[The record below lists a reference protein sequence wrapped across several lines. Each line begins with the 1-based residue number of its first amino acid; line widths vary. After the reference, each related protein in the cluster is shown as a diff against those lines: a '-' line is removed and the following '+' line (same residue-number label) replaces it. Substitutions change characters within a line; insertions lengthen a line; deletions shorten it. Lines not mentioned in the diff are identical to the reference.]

1 MTLNKAIQELFAE
14 LNRTDLSEEEKK
26 ALEKYKT
33 WLCSIKG
40 TVSNNTPYWHP
51 YPQEEPKEH
60 DEYGNTIMY
69 LVTVKTAHVDVDA
82 FVDGRW
88 FSYSDEVIA
97 WAELPKPFDA
107 RTWV

>member
-14 LNRTDLSEEEKK
+14 LNRTDLSEEEKN

-51 YPQEEPKEH
+51 YPKEKPTSEGFYLTTELYFQEIRLVN
-60 DEYGNTIMY
+60 EYKYENGDFESGN
-69 LVTVKTAHVDVDA
+69 
-82 FVDGRW
+82 
-88 FSYSDEVIA
+88 VIA
-97 WAELPKPFDA
+97 WTELPKPFDA
-107 RTWV
+107 RVWV